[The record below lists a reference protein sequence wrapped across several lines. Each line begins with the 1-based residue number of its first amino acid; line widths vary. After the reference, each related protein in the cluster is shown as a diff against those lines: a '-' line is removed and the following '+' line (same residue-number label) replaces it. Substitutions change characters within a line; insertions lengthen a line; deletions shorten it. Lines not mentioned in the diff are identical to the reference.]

1 MSIYTTNQLNSRR
14 LVSCVTLRDGDKT
27 ILFDATPQIT
37 ETTSVEYTQR
47 GIPQLPTSINS
58 YEGTHSRTFSVSNIR
73 LISRTRAEA
82 RSNLLTLWTLRG
94 WTKPNFGRGDDSNKQ
109 SLGMP
114 PKILFLS
121 AYNSPYQSSS
131 PTTPHNILDV
141 PVVITS
147 LSIEYPQDVDYIP
160 DTEDTPVPVVQTI
173 TLELLET
180 QSPANI
186 SRFSLRDYKQ
196 GLLKN
201 Y

>member
-1 MSIYTTNQLNSRR
+1 MSIYTTSQTNTRR
-14 LVSCVTLRDGDKT
+14 LASCVTLRDAETT

-37 ETTSVEYTQR
+37 ESTSVEYAQR

-58 YEGTHSRTFSVSNIR
+58 FEGTRSRTFSISGVR
-73 LISRTRAEA
+73 LVSRTRAEA
-82 RSNLLTLWTLRG
+82 RSNLETLWTLRS
-94 WTKPNFGRGDDSNKQ
+94 WTKPNFGRGDNSNTQ
-109 SLGMP
+109 ALGMP

-121 AYNSPYQSSS
+121 AYNSPTNAQNAS
-131 PTTPHNILDV
+131 TPHNILDV

-160 DTEDTPVPVVQTI
+160 DLDDTPVPVIQTV

-180 QSPANI
+180 QSPANA
-186 SRFSLRDYKQ
+186 SRFSLSDYKK
-196 GLLKN
+196 GILKN